1 MIYIMEKALVLS
13 LSLFLLCGCAS
24 QNIDSSED
32 KKDEA
37 KTTAVTTT
45 ARTTSSS
52 TVTTSHTITTTIA
65 TPTSVVAETTS
76 IADADDFVWL
86 ERGVYEVGYGERKP
100 DLPYDNRFEG
110 VFYSFFDDNTGVK
123 WDAYEGVVAYFSC
136 EQKKDSIIFH
146 ETNLTKNNP
155 EAEIGATYDYERR
168 PSLDNDGNIK
178 LDNSIL
184 LVRLSADEKEYEPGL
199 FDARD
204 YSDNYVFNDGLK
216 AINSPNFLGKKLEK

>member
-1 MIYIMEKALVLS
+1 MIYIMKKALVLS

-32 KKDEA
+32 KKYEA

-65 TPTSVVAETTS
+65 TPTSV
-76 IADADDFVWL
+76 
-86 ERGVYEVGYGERKP
+86 
-100 DLPYDNRFEG
+100 
-110 VFYSFFDDNTGVK
+110 
-123 WDAYEGVVAYFSC
+123 
-136 EQKKDSIIFH
+136 
-146 ETNLTKNNP
+146 
-155 EAEIGATYDYERR
+155 
-168 PSLDNDGNIK
+168 
-178 LDNSIL
+178 
-184 LVRLSADEKEYEPGL
+184 SADEKEYEPGL

>member
-1 MIYIMEKALVLS
+1 MKKSLVLS

-65 TPTSVVAETTS
+65 TPTSVAAETTS

-110 VFYSFFDDNTGVK
+110 VFYSFLMIIQVLSGMHMRVLSLIFLAN
-123 WDAYEGVVAYFSC
+123 
-136 EQKKDSIIFH
+136 KKKTVSFFM
-146 ETNLTKNNP
+146 
-155 EAEIGATYDYERR
+155 
-168 PSLDNDGNIK
+168 K
-178 LDNSIL
+178 LI
-184 LVRLSADEKEYEPGL
+184 
-199 FDARD
+199 
-204 YSDNYVFNDGLK
+204 
-216 AINSPNFLGKKLEK
+216 

>member
-1 MIYIMEKALVLS
+1 MKKALILS
-13 LSLFLLCGCAS
+13 LSLFLLCSCAS
-24 QNIDSSED
+24 QNNDTSED
-32 KKDEA
+32 KNDET
-37 KTTAVTTT
+37 KTTIVTTT

-65 TPTSVVAETTS
+65 TPTSVTASTTS
-76 IADADDFVWL
+76 AADADDFVWL

-110 VFYSFFDDNTGVK
+110 VFYSFFDDKTGVK

-136 EQKKDSIIFH
+136 EQKKDNIIFH
-146 ETNLTKNNP
+146 ETNLTKNNS
-155 EAEIGATYDYERR
+155 EAGIGATYDYERR

-184 LVRLSADEKEYEPGL
+184 LVKLPADEMEYEPGL

-204 YSDNYVFNDGLK
+204 YSDNYVFNDGIK
-216 AINSPNFLGKKLEK
+216 AINSPNFLGKKLEE